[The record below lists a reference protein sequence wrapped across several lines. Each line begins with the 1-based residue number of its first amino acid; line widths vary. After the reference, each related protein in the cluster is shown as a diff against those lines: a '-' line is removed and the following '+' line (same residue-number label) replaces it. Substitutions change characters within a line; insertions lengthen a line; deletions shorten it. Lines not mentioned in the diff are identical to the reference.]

1 MKSYNYYK
9 IALNDFKYLEH
20 NIGIEDEDFY
30 NRNAILCEQVVEKLL
45 KHIVERAC
53 FKEDYSVLLKGH
65 NLVKLYKAIVEEGI
79 ALEISI
85 NGLRTLKD
93 YYFDANYP
101 GDNFVLV
108 TQEELKEAYEL
119 TQEVLEKVKRIV
131 ETQDPTQKATL

>member
-1 MKSYNYYK
+1 MGHVQRDKK
-9 IALNDFKYLEH
+9 IYRRTSESIKYEMS
-20 NIGIEDEDFY
+20 
-30 NRNAILCEQVVEKLL
+30 EK
-45 KHIVERAC
+45 ERAC